1 MNFNKESLN
10 KEEKDST
17 NRVVTIESKEFSH
30 LIEVDNKIIELGKL
44 FEEYFILE
52 KSGDKFSE
60 EKNLLLNKLENKINR
75 QTKFLNTMVNEL
87 IYIELDK
94 ITKNL

>member
-1 MNFNKESLN
+1 MNSKKELLN

-17 NRVVTIESKEFSH
+17 NRVVNIESKEFSH

-52 KSGDKFSE
+52 NSGDKFSKE
-60 EKNLLLNKLENKINR
+60 LNKLENKINR
-75 QTKFLNTMVNEL
+75 KTKILNDTVDEFIN
-87 IYIELDK
+87 IELNK
-94 ITKNL
+94 ISKNL

>member
-1 MNFNKESLN
+1 M
-10 KEEKDST
+10 
-17 NRVVTIESKEFSH
+17 
-30 LIEVDNKIIELGKL
+30 IEVDNKIVELGKL